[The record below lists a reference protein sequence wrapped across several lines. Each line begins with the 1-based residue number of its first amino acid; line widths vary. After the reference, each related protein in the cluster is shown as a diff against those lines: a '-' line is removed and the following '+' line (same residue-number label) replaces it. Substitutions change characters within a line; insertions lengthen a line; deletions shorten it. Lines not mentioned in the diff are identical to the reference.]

1 MGKITKKDVD
11 ALKESGVLSK
21 TAITE
26 MENKG
31 LVSKGRKSTTKRF
44 MKTADGKFV
53 TPFMYFRGG
62 QNSTPSKK
70 MEEFTTAY
78 NKLLEKY
85 TFTQTQTNK

>member
-1 MGKITKKDVD
+1 MGKITKKDVN
-11 ALKESGVLSK
+11 ALKESGVLSD
-21 TAITE
+21 AAVAE
-26 MENKG
+26 VESKG
-31 LVSKGRKSTTKRF
+31 LVSKNRKTSTKRF
-44 MKTADGKFV
+44 MKTDDGKFV

-62 QNSTPSKK
+62 QNTKASKK